1 MFNQISIWLL
11 NRGVT
16 EFWTNVVVESS
27 KLIIVFILAIV
38 VYYIAKRILL
48 SQVEKIVF
56 RSTVKWDDVFLN
68 RKVFRKA
75 SLLFPGL
82 VVLGL
87 SEIFTYINTEIAK
100 GSLFYLIFILTLV
113 ILSILDGINEIYEG
127 YEISKERPIKGY
139 LQIIKILIFSVA
151 VILAISILMG
161 KSPFV
166 LIGGLSALTAVL
178 LLVFKDTLLGFIAS
192 IQFTMNDMVRIGD
205 WIEMPKYGADG
216 DVIDITVNT
225 VKVQNWDKT
234 ITTIPTYMLVSDSF
248 KNWRGMDE
256 AGGRRIKR
264 SIHIDV
270 TSVRFLKQVD
280 IDNLKKILILINY
293 LSEKELVMK
302 KSNED
307 LKIES
312 SEDINS
318 RKLTNIGT
326 FRAYILNYLRQHPQI
341 KKEMTLLV
349 RQLSPTEVGI
359 PIEIYAF
366 SADQDW
372 IRYEAIQSDIF
383 DHLFA
388 MLSAFDLRPY
398 QLPGKNINSTFTNGL
413 QFEG

>member
-1 MFNQISIWLL
+1 MFDQVVLFLIEK
-11 NRGVT
+11 GVSN
-16 EFWTNVVVESS
+16 FWANTIVEGS
-27 KLIIVFILAIV
+27 KFIIVICLAIFIF
-38 VYYIAKRILL
+38 YIAKWMLM

-56 RSTVKWDDVFLN
+56 KTTVQWDDILLK
-68 RKVFRKA
+68 RKVFHKI

-82 VVLGL
+82 ALLGF
-87 SEIFTYINTEIAK
+87 SEIFGYINTLVYK
-100 GSLFYLIFILTLV
+100 FSLLYIIFILTMV
-113 ILSILDGINEIYEG
+113 ILSIFDGINDIYEG
-127 YEISKERPIKGY
+127 YKISKERPIKGY
-139 LQIIKILIFSVA
+139 LQITKILVIFVGI
-151 VILAISILMG
+151 ILVISILMG
-161 KSPFV
+161 KSPLV

-205 WIEMPKYGADG
+205 WIEMPKFDADG
-216 DVIDITVNT
+216 DVIDIAVNT

-248 KNWRGMDE
+248 KNWRGMNE

-264 SIHIDV
+264 SIHIDI
-270 TSVRFLKQVD
+270 TSVRFCTQKD
-280 IDNLKKILILINY
+280 IDQWKKIRILENY
-293 LSEKELVMK
+293 LTDKELAIK

-307 LKIES
+307 ISIKS
-312 SEDINS
+312 MEDINS

-326 FRAYILNYLRQHPQI
+326 FRAYILNYLNQHPQI
-341 KKEMTLLV
+341 KKDMTLLV
-349 RQLSPTEVGI
+349 RQLSPTEIGI

-388 MLSAFDLRPY
+388 MLPEFDLHPY
-398 QLPGKNINSTFTNGL
+398 QLPGKNMVNTINKFNYCG
-413 QFEG
+413 E